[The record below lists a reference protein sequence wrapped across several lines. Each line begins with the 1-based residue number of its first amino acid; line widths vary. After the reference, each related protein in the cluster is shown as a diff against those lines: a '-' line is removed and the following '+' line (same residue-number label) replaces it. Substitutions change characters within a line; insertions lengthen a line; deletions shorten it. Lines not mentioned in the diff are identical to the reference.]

1 MRSALVINPSKGG
14 WERALEAV
22 TDAADEAG
30 WPEPVV
36 RLTTREETGHA
47 QASAALADGAEVV
60 IAAGGDGTVRSV
72 AHALAGTSAELGVV
86 PNGTANLL
94 AHNLELP
101 TDLRKSSELRR
112 AAEIAVTG
120 PGRTIDLGLARLDE
134 EVRDLPFVV
143 LAGMGHDAA
152 SVAATRPGLKDR
164 IGWPAY
170 VAPAARSALRRP
182 VPMTVQ
188 HDDDPEREVLAWSVL
203 AANCS
208 RVRGGVAIAPGGLL
222 DDGLLDV
229 LEVTVRRPGQWLGVA
244 AKGTLGLE
252 RDVAGLQT
260 RASTEVTVTCEQP
273 LHVQLDGDVLGP
285 ARRMHVRCVP
295 HALTVRTAAAQS
307 ASP

>member
-22 TDAADEAG
+22 TGAAQEAG
-30 WPEPVV
+30 WPEPTV

-47 QASAALADGAEVV
+47 QANEALADGAEVV
-60 IAAGGDGTVRSV
+60 LAAGGDGTVRSV
-72 AHALAGTSAELGVV
+72 AHALVGTSAELGIV
-86 PNGTANLL
+86 PNGTGNLL

-101 TDLRKSSELRR
+101 ADHRE
-112 AAEIAVTG
+112 AAAIAVTG
-120 PGRTIDLGLARLDE
+120 SGRSIDLGLARLDDD
-134 EVRDLPFVV
+134 VTDLPFVV

-152 SVAATRPGLKDR
+152 SVAATRPGLKER

-182 VPMTVQ
+182 VPMTVR
-188 HDDDPEREVLAWSVL
+188 HDDEPEREVLAWSIL

-260 RASTEVTVTCEQP
+260 RASTEVTVSSEQP

-285 ARRMHVRCVP
+285 ARRMQVRCLP
-295 HALTVRTAAAQS
+295 HALTVRTP
-307 ASP
+307 SP

>member
-22 TDAADEAG
+22 TDAAREAG
-30 WPEPVV
+30 WPDPTVH
-36 RLTTREETGHA
+36 LTTRQETGHA
-47 QASAALADGAEVV
+47 QASAALADGAEIV

-72 AHALAGTSAELGVV
+72 AHALAGTSTELGVV

-101 TDLRKSSELRR
+101 ADHREAAAIVVRGARR
-112 AAEIAVTG
+112 S
-120 PGRTIDLGLARLDE
+120 IDLGLARLDD
-134 EVRDLPFVV
+134 EVLDLPFVV

-170 VAPAARSALRRP
+170 LAPAARSALRRP
-182 VPMTVQ
+182 VPMTVR
-188 HDDDPEREVLAWSVL
+188 HDDETEREVLAWSVL

-208 RVRGGVAIAPGGLL
+208 RVRAGVAIAPGGLL

-229 LEVTVRRPGQWLGVA
+229 LEVTVRRPGQWIGVA

-260 RASTEVTVTCEQP
+260 RASTEVTVASEQP

-285 ARRMHVRCVP
+285 ARRMHARCIP
-295 HALTVRTAAAQS
+295 HALTVRVPSGTPAS
-307 ASP
+307 A

>member
-14 WERALEAV
+14 WERALDAV
-22 TDAADEAG
+22 TDAAHEAG
-30 WPEPVV
+30 WPEPTVH
-36 RLTTREETGHA
+36 LTTREETGHA
-47 QASAALADGAEVV
+47 QASAALADGAELV
-60 IAAGGDGTVRSV
+60 IAAGGDGTVRNV

-94 AHNLELP
+94 AHNLEIP
-101 TDLRKSSELRR
+101 ADHRS
-112 AAEIAVTG
+112 AAAIAVTG
-120 PGRTIDLGLARLDE
+120 TRRSIDLGLARLDD

-143 LAGMGHDAA
+143 LAGVGHDAA

-170 VAPAARSALRRP
+170 LAPAARSALRRP

-188 HDDDPEREVLAWSVL
+188 HDDEPEREVLAWSVL

-260 RASTEVTVTCEQP
+260 RGSTEVTVTTEQP
-273 LHVQLDGDVLGP
+273 LHIQLDGDVVGP
-285 ARRMHVRCVP
+285 ARRMHARCLP
-295 HALTVRTAAAQS
+295 HAITVRA

>member
-14 WERALEAV
+14 WERALDAV
-22 TDAADEAG
+22 TDAADETG
-30 WPEPVV
+30 WPEPTVH
-36 RLTTREETGHA
+36 LTTREETGHA
-47 QASAALADGAEVV
+47 QASAALADGAELVV
-60 IAAGGDGTVRSV
+60 AAGGDGTVRAV

-94 AHNLELP
+94 AHNLEIP
-101 TDLRKSSELRR
+101 ADHRS
-112 AAEIAVTG
+112 AAAIAVTG
-120 PGRTIDLGLARLDE
+120 TRRSIDLGLARLDD

-143 LAGMGHDAA
+143 LAGMGHDAGT
-152 SVAATRPGLKDR
+152 VAATRPGLKDR

-182 VPMTVQ
+182 VSMTVQ
-188 HDDDPEREVLAWSVL
+188 HDDEPEREVLAWSVL

-260 RASTEVTVTCEQP
+260 RGSTEVTVTTEQP
-273 LHVQLDGDVLGP
+273 LHIQLDGDVVGP
-285 ARRMHVRCVP
+285 ARRMHARCLP
-295 HALTVRTAAAQS
+295 HAITVRA